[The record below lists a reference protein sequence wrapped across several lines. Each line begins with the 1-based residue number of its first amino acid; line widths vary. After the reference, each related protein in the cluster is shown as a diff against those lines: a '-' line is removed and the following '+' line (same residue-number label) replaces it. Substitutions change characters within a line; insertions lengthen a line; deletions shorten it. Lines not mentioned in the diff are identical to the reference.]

1 MFMASAHSPV
11 EQRPGAHDDPA
22 GRLSLHH
29 LHVFN
34 TVAATGGVRSTAEAL
49 FRASSAVTRAVCR
62 FEESLGVRLFERKGT
77 GMLLTAAGDAVRV
90 RAAHIA
96 AELAA
101 VHDEAQALRR
111 ARGGAAGAGS
121 GGGVGAVGAV
131 ASLFHTRRLMHAAL
145 LADVHH
151 MSTVAHLSGVTQPAI
166 SASISGLEETLGQPL
181 FQRTPRGM
189 VPTAVGERWVV
200 HFKRVLAELRNIQA
214 DVAALQGVLE
224 GIVTVGALPLIRTM
238 VLPAAIAGV
247 LARHP
252 KLRIRTLESPYG
264 DLCAGLLSADVDFI
278 VGALR
283 PLQDSALTTEVL
295 LHEDI
300 VLIARAGHPL
310 ARKRSVTLADLRAY
324 PWVLSRASTPLRD
337 QLNAFFVSKGGAAL
351 VPSVETADL
360 ALLRGLLLHSDM
372 LTALS
377 VHQLYYEFEAGGLAA
392 LKFSL
397 DGMQRHIGV
406 TLRTGAQLQPGA
418 QALLDEVKRLAVEM
432 DARALGAR
440 MPGAPMPGAPKRPA
454 RKPGRGGAPA
464 RASNS

>member
-1 MFMASAHSPV
+1 MASAHPSV
-11 EQRPGAHDDPA
+11 EQRPGAHGDPA

-49 FRASSAVTRAVCR
+49 FRASSAVTRAVNR
-62 FEESLGVRLFERKGT
+62 FEDSLGVRLFERKGT
-77 GMLLTAAGDAVRV
+77 GMLLTAAGEAVRV
-90 RAAHIA
+90 RASHIA

-101 VHDEAQALRR
+101 VHEEALALRR
-111 ARGGAAGAGS
+111 ARGGGTAGAGT
-121 GGGVGAVGAV
+121 A

-151 MSTVAHLSGVTQPAI
+151 MSTVAHLAGLTQPAI

-189 VPTAVGERWVV
+189 VPTQAGARWVV
-200 HFKRVLAELRNIQA
+200 RFKRVLAELRNIQA
-214 DVAALQGVLE
+214 DVAALQGVLQ

-252 KLRIRTLESPYG
+252 GLRIRTLESPYG

-283 PLQDSALTTEVL
+283 PLQDAALTTEVL

-310 ARKRSVTLADLRAY
+310 ARKRAVGFDDLRAY

-337 QLNAFFVSKGGAAL
+337 QLDAFFIAKGRPPL

-392 LKFSL
+392 LKFPL

-418 QALLDEVKRLAVEM
+418 QALLDEVRRLAVSM
-432 DARALGAR
+432 DARTGAR
-440 MPGAPMPGAPKRPA
+440 VPRRA
-454 RKPGRGGAPA
+454 RRRAGG
-464 RASNS
+464 S

>member
-1 MFMASAHSPV
+1 MASAHSQV

-111 ARGGAAGAGS
+111 ARGAAGAGL
-121 GGGVGAVGAV
+121 GGGLGTVGAV

-189 VPTAVGERWVV
+189 LPTAVGERWVV

-418 QALLDEVKRLAVEM
+418 QALLDEVKRLAVAM
-432 DARALGAR
+432 D
-440 MPGAPMPGAPKRPA
+440 A
-454 RKPGRGGAPA
+454 RKPGRGGAPTRVA
-464 RASNS
+464 NS

>member
-1 MFMASAHSPV
+1 MAHPHSLLD
-11 EQRPGAHDDPA
+11 QRPGAHDDPA

-49 FRASSAVTRAVCR
+49 FRASSAVTRAVNR

-77 GMLLTAAGDAVRV
+77 GMLLTAEGEAVRV
-90 RAAHIA
+90 RASHIA

-101 VHDEAQALRR
+101 VHDEALALRR
-111 ARGGAAGAGS
+111 ARGGATAAG
-121 GGGVGAVGAV
+121 VGAV

-151 MSTVAHLSGVTQPAI
+151 MSTVAHLAGLTQPAI

-189 VPTAVGERWVV
+189 VPTPAGERWVV

-238 VLPAAIAGV
+238 VLPAAIASV
-247 LARHP
+247 LGRHP
-252 KLRIRTLESPYG
+252 RLRIRTLESPYG

-278 VGALR
+278 LGALR

-310 ARKRSVTLADLRAY
+310 ARKRSVDFDDLQAY
-324 PWVLSRASTPLRD
+324 PWVLSRQSTPLRD
-337 QLNAFFVSKGGAAL
+337 QLNAFFVRHGRPAL

-392 LKFSL
+392 LAFPL
-397 DGMQRHIGV
+397 DGMQRQIGV

-418 QALLDEVKRLAVEM
+418 RALLDEVKRLAVSM
-432 DARALGAR
+432 DVRPSASSAGPASGRIVHKRNRAARVQQGN
-440 MPGAPMPGAPKRPA
+440 P
-454 RKPGRGGAPA
+454 GGAVGGDT
-464 RASNS
+464 

>member
-1 MFMASAHSPV
+1 MSSI
-11 EQRPGAHDDPA
+11 
-22 GRLSLHH
+22 SLHH
-29 LHVFN
+29 LYVFN
-34 TVAATGGVRSTAEAL
+34 CVAASGGIRSAAETL
-49 FRASSAVTRAVCR
+49 FRASSAVTRAINR
-62 FEESLGVRLFERKGT
+62 FEDSLGVKLFERKGT
-77 GMLLTAAGDAVRV
+77 GMLLTAAGEVVRV
-90 RAAHIA
+90 RATVIA

-101 VHDEAQALRR
+101 VHDEARTLKRGRGADRDDAATR
-111 ARGGAAGAGS
+111 A
-121 GGGVGAVGAV
+121 GVVGTV
-131 ASLFHTRRLMHAAL
+131 ATLFHTRRLMHAAL

-151 MSTVAHLSGVTQPAI
+151 MSTVAHVCGLTQPAI
-166 SASISGLEETLGQPL
+166 SASISSLEEVLGQPL

-189 VPTAVGERWVV
+189 VPTPLGERWVV

-214 DVAALQGVLE
+214 DVAALEGVLE
-224 GIVTVGALPLIRTM
+224 GIVTVGALPLIRTL
-238 VLPAAIAGV
+238 VLPAAIASV

-264 DLCAGLLSADVDFI
+264 DLCARLLSADVDFI

-310 ARKRSVTLADLRAY
+310 ARKRSIAFTDLEAY

-337 QLNAFFVSKGGAAL
+337 QLDAYFISQGRAAL

-377 VHQLYYEFEAGGLAA
+377 VHQLHYEFEAGGLAA
-392 LKFSL
+392 LKFPL
-397 DGMQRHIGV
+397 GGMQRHIGV

-418 QALLDEVKRLAVEM
+418 RALLDEVKRLAVGGPPVP
-432 DARALGAR
+432 RGAR
-440 MPGAPMPGAPKRPA
+440 PPRGRHWRTGKASSAVSAMNRSLLVPG
-454 RKPGRGGAPA
+454 
-464 RASNS
+464 